1 MSRRAGSP
9 FKRPESPIRCKEE
22 IAVIKIIKEIERGV
36 ERLKLFSSSNN
47 PFNPDRSLSEKGV
60 IVHRLVHKLDDCK
73 ILISKGGV
81 SEEIIEMYRLKVS
94 LVRSLTIQE
103 RILVE
108 DVITE
113 SIDSSGEQL
122 MELQEENKTNMEKEL
137 QRQRE
142 RSENIISLSKDVV
155 QINEMFRDL
164 HSMIEDQSDE
174 IDRIEKTVEDVNIKV
189 HNGGELIK
197 DAEVMQDRGFKA
209 KLITGFFVFV
219 AAVGTVIGI
228 KSH

>member
-1 MSRRAGSP
+1 MSRRASSP

-36 ERLKLFSSSNN
+36 ERLKLFSSIT
-47 PFNPDRSLSEKGV
+47 FNPDKSLIEKGI

-81 SEEIIEMYRLKVS
+81 SEEIIELYRMKVS
-94 LVRSLTIQE
+94 LVRSLSIQE

-108 DVITE
+108 DIINE
-113 SIDSSGEQL
+113 SIDNSEEQL
-122 MELQEENKTNMEKEL
+122 LVQELRGENLEKEIK
-137 QRQRE
+137 RQSI
-142 RSENIISLSKDVV
+142 RSENIISLSQDVV

-164 HSMIEDQSDE
+164 YSMIENQGEE
-174 IDRIEKTVEDVNIKV
+174 INRIEKTVEEVNTKV
-189 HNGGELIK
+189 QKGNELIK
-197 DAEVMQDRGFKA
+197 EAEVMQDRGFKA
-209 KLITGFFVFV
+209 KLITGFFVVV
-219 AAVGTVIGI
+219 AAIGTVIGI